1 MDLTEAV
8 DIKKRWQKYTEE
20 LYQKSLCITKETI
33 NKVKR
38 QPSEWEKTITNEAT
52 DKQVISKKKKKQTNK
67 KKQKQKNK
75 QHLQCNSR
83 RINNPIQ
90 EMGQRTK

>member
-1 MDLTEAV
+1 MDITEAV
-8 DIKKRWQKYTEE
+8 NIKKRWQKYTEE

-52 DKQVISKKKKKQTNK
+52 DKQVISKKKKKKKK
-67 KKQKQKNK
+67 KKQATPAVQFQKNK
-75 QHLQCNSR
+75 QP
-83 RINNPIQ
+83 NP
-90 EMGQRTK
+90 GNGPKN

>member
-1 MDLTEAV
+1 MDITEAV
-8 DIKKRWQKYTEE
+8 NIKKRWQKYTEE

-52 DKQVISKKKKKQTNK
+52 DKQVISKTNKQTNK
-67 KKQKQKNK
+67 KKKKQATPAVQFQKNK
-75 QHLQCNSR
+75 QP
-83 RINNPIQ
+83 NP
-90 EMGQRTK
+90 GNGPKN

>member
-1 MDLTEAV
+1 MDITEAV
-8 DIKKRWQKYTEE
+8 NIKKRWQKYTEE

-52 DKQVISKKKKKQTNK
+52 DKSSQKTNK
-67 KKQKQKNK
+67 
-75 QHLQCNSR
+75 
-83 RINNPIQ
+83 Q
-90 EMGQRTK
+90 EGGAKMAEE

>member
-1 MDLTEAV
+1 MDITEAV
-8 DIKKRWQKYTEE
+8 NIKKRWQKYTEE

-52 DKQVISKKKKKQTNK
+52 GKELISTICKQ
-67 KKQKQKNK
+67 
-75 QHLQCNSR
+75 L
-83 RINNPIQ
+83 
-90 EMGQRTK
+90 M

>member
-1 MDLTEAV
+1 MDITEAV
-8 DIKKRWQKYTEE
+8 NIKKRWQKYTEE

-52 DKQVISKKKKKQTNK
+52 DKSSQKTNKQT
-67 KKQKQKNK
+67 KNK
-75 QHLQCNSR
+75 TSNTCSA
-83 RINNPIQ
+83 IP
-90 EMGQRTK
+90 EE

>member
-1 MDLTEAV
+1 MDITEAV
-8 DIKKRWQKYTEE
+8 NIKKRWQKYTEE

-52 DKQVISKKKKKQTNK
+52 DKQVISKTNK
-67 KKQKQKNK
+67 RKQATPAVQFQKNK
-75 QHLQCNSR
+75 QP
-83 RINNPIQ
+83 NP
-90 EMGQRTK
+90 GNGPKN

>member
-1 MDLTEAV
+1 MDITEAV
-8 DIKKRWQKYTEE
+8 NIKKRWQKYTEE

-52 DKQVISKKKKKQTNK
+52 DKQVISKTNKQTNK
-67 KKQKQKNK
+67 KKKQATPAVQFQKNK
-75 QHLQCNSR
+75 QP
-83 RINNPIQ
+83 NP
-90 EMGQRTK
+90 GNGPKN

>member
-1 MDLTEAV
+1 MDITEAV
-8 DIKKRWQKYTEE
+8 NIKKRWQKYTDE

-52 DKQVISKKKKKQTNK
+52 DKQVISKKKKKQQQQQKPNKQTKKKKNK
-67 KKQKQKNK
+67 KTSNT
-75 QHLQCNSR
+75 CSA
-83 RINNPIQ
+83 IP
-90 EMGQRTK
+90 EE

>member
-1 MDLTEAV
+1 MDITEAV
-8 DIKKRWQKYTEE
+8 NIKKRWQKYTEE

-52 DKQVISKKKKKQTNK
+52 DKQVISKTNKQTN
-67 KKQKQKNK
+67 KNK

>member
-1 MDLTEAV
+1 MDITEAV
-8 DIKKRWQKYTEE
+8 NIKKRWQKYTEE

-33 NKVKR
+33 NKLKR
-38 QPSEWEKTITNEAT
+38 QASEGEKTITNEAT
-52 DKQVISKKKKKQTNK
+52 DKQVNSNKQTNK
-67 KKQKQKNK
+67 QNKQTKNK

>member
-1 MDLTEAV
+1 MDITEAV
-8 DIKKRWQKYTEE
+8 NIKKRWQKYTEE

-52 DKQVISKKKKKQTNK
+52 DKQVISKTNKQTNK
-67 KKQKQKNK
+67 RKQATPAVQFQKNK
-75 QHLQCNSR
+75 QP
-83 RINNPIQ
+83 NP
-90 EMGQRTK
+90 GNGPKN